1 MRRHPEDDRA
11 IDLADEGMGARAPRL
26 GVVASSSEGPAS
38 YRFVAA
44 ALEGE
49 LAIASDSSD
58 ASEPGDAA
66 ASREGGVRRGGWRA
80 SRGLVEGVRLIVV
93 ALFAVGGWEIANS
106 FTPARTGELLI
117 GIVLGSAVGYVLGGV
132 LGRTTATAVSD
143 LEREFQRVPAADMLA
158 GVFGLLV
165 GLTLATLISVALF
178 HLPPVAAYSAVA
190 FVYPVCGFAGW
201 RIARAKSDDIF
212 SLFGVKPR
220 AAGRD
225 SGEVAI
231 LDSSAILDG
240 RLLSLVQMGFL
251 SGTLLITRGV
261 LDELQAVADSSNGG
275 RRARGRKALDLLLAL
290 KRDPKVDL
298 MMVAD
303 EATSGEATD
312 AALVRLAKERGGTL
326 VTVDHNLARVAE
338 ALRVP
343 VAQINSLAT
352 KFRTPFTAGD
362 ELTVHLVK
370 EGREHGQGVGYLDDG
385 SLVVVE
391 SANPHIGSDVTVR
404 VKNVIQTTTGRM
416 IFSSLPEAESEV

>member
-26 GVVASSSEGPAS
+26 GVVASSSEGPAN

-49 LAIASDSSD
+49 LAIAGDSSD

-66 ASREGGVRRGGWRA
+66 PSREGRVRRGGWRA
-80 SRGLVEGVRLIVV
+80 SSGLVEGVRLIVV

-178 HLPPVAAYSAVA
+178 HLPAVAAYSAVA
-190 FVYPVCGFAGW
+190 FVYPVFGFAGW

-303 EATSGEATD
+303 EATSGEGTD
-312 AALVRLAKERGGTL
+312 AALVRLAKDRGGVL
-326 VTVDHNLARVAE
+326 VSNDSGLCRVAAALDVPVRSIHALAD
-338 ALRVP
+338 ALRSP
-343 VAQINSLAT
+343 V
-352 KFRTPFTAGD
+352 FAG
-362 ELTVHLVK
+362 ERVSVRLVRR
-370 EGREHGQGVGYLDDG
+370 GREKGQGIGYLDDG
-385 SLVVVE
+385 TMVIVE
-391 SANPHIGSDVTVR
+391 EADHLLGDTVWVGVT
-404 VKNVIQTTTGRM
+404 NAIQTSTGQLVFARVADD
-416 IFSSLPEAESEV
+416 PEE